1 VRLLL
6 VAIFTTFSRLLAK
19 VVSIMTLHSS
29 TDKTKSEFSY
39 SSSFSSSYSDWSE
52 DGKRNA
58 KQIRKLCKSDQT
70 FQVWPKGSLQSGSSG
85 HFQRA
90 ADIVEPALTYLYLLC
105 DCKSKMGMLSATTLF
120 IQTQTHKS
128 LTSTMIQS
136 KYTDYLLNILFPKDE
151 PELQSWDSVDSFLKK
166 SRKVL
171 DGYSDFKD
179 GVFIKKLHRCMM
191 FALSVP
197 LFSKLGITFDTL
209 GYSMVEKN
217 RLQKKFSSTTDAI
230 HCMLDTLQY
239 LCTTGLQ
246 IMKTKCADVLFHS
259 GRTYADFYDDA
270 SELLRQSKNL
280 SNCEVLGFTESDFLE
295 RLDSAI
301 DRGESIRKHAKTLDK
316 DEYRFAS
323 KMLGDLQMEKDTFL
337 CRRAARSSRKAPLGI
352 LMFGGSSIGKSSI
365 MRILYQVN
373 CKLHNLNDDEEF
385 MYPKNCY
392 SDYWDGY
399 RSWMHTI
406 LFDDAAAMNPRAVN
420 GLDASV
426 GEIIQVINTIPYMP
440 NMAALEDKYGHPCRP
455 HLVLA
460 STNVKDLNLGAYF
473 SYPSAAARRFKMV
486 ITPTVRPE
494 YCGDGGCLD
503 YIKTPPVVPGEFPD
517 FWTFKIE
524 RVVPV
529 QKKGYMPQLQVL
541 KEDASLSDLIEMFS
555 KVSLDHDRE
564 QSCVVDSAQ
573 NMRTINLCTLCH
585 MPEYMCRRDGR
596 CEVGISQLQVQ
607 SLDLDTSLKCSLLLL
622 MLSVCG
628 YLWAQILDLGTK
640 WWLFG
645 KLISRVNSVKYWVKL
660 RLHKFSSKTRFQ
672 YMSKRDLFYNMG
684 ERVNARMG
692 YPHMVGAI
700 LAALAASAIVA
711 RMWQLSK
718 KLQSSNQAAVVRD
731 LVPRPNVFYQE
742 EIDLKKL
749 QISKASRCVN
759 NLSDLV
765 MRVVDH
771 VGLVRLSLTES
782 TDRVFNMVCVGGQ
795 MWIANNHSLPVGQH
809 TVTITT
815 TVSST
820 GVTENR
826 TFQLCEDD
834 VQRFPEKDLVVV
846 RLVKLPPMK
855 KISQFFASESFDA
868 RAQGSYITMR
878 EGGQKIRNGIKI
890 LEKTAT
896 KVPDLCSPITIFGG
910 IADEATIQGDC
921 GSLAVA
927 MTPQGASLLGIHVLG
942 NGNKIGILSVSQEFL
957 NSCLSLHPGYQL
969 QSGIYRLCS
978 LEKTIEVLP
987 LHSKSPFRFISEGSA
1002 VIYGS
1007 LSSGRASFSS
1017 KVEKTIM
1024 NEYLESRGYETK
1036 YTRPVMSG
1044 YMPWRIAALD
1054 LVNTVSMMDT
1064 GILRICTDAY
1074 IKEVLHLLKDKVRSL
1089 RVLDTHSSI
1098 NGCPGVAFIDK
1109 INRNTSMGFPWNKSK
1124 THYLR
1129 PVESE
1134 AGLDEVVFDDEI
1146 MSRISDI
1153 ETSYIQGDTVNPVFK
1168 AHLKDEAV
1176 SFAKAKRGKTR
1187 IFTGSPVDWSVVVRK
1202 YTMTFVKLL
1211 QEHKFVFESA
1221 PGTICQSVEW
1231 THIHEYLTQFGSD
1244 RLIAGDFK
1252 AFDKKMSCALMQEAF
1267 RVIMEISKASGN
1279 FDEDDLRVLQG
1290 ISWDTSFPLVD
1301 FNGDLVRFY
1310 GSNPSGHPLT
1320 VIINGLCNSLYMRY
1334 CYYLLNPK
1342 KEVESF
1348 RKNVALMTYGDDNA
1362 MNVSPRIDFYTHTA
1376 IQGEFAKFGITY
1388 TMADKEAQSVPFI
1401 SMEDCSFLKRKWRFN
1416 TTTCAFDAPLDE
1428 ESIEKSLTV
1437 WVRSK
1442 NVLPQEQA
1450 VDIVSSALREY
1461 FFYGREKFEEKRNLF
1476 QQMLYDLD
1484 LTLYMKESTLPTYD
1498 SLIEKWN
1505 QTSDQ
1510 LKHVSLLGLRH

>member
-1 VRLLL
+1 
-6 VAIFTTFSRLLAK
+6 
-19 VVSIMTLHSS
+19 
-29 TDKTKSEFSY
+29 
-39 SSSFSSSYSDWSE
+39 
-52 DGKRNA
+52 
-58 KQIRKLCKSDQT
+58 
-70 FQVWPKGSLQSGSSG
+70 
-85 HFQRA
+85 
-90 ADIVEPALTYLYLLC
+90 
-105 DCKSKMGMLSATTLF
+105 
-120 IQTQTHKS
+120 
-128 LTSTMIQS
+128 
-136 KYTDYLLNILFPKDE
+136 
-151 PELQSWDSVDSFLKK
+151 
-166 SRKVL
+166 
-171 DGYSDFKD
+171 
-179 GVFIKKLHRCMM
+179 
-191 FALSVP
+191 
-197 LFSKLGITFDTL
+197 
-209 GYSMVEKN
+209 
-217 RLQKKFSSTTDAI
+217 
-230 HCMLDTLQY
+230 
-239 LCTTGLQ
+239 
-246 IMKTKCADVLFHS
+246 
-259 GRTYADFYDDA
+259 
-270 SELLRQSKNL
+270 
-280 SNCEVLGFTESDFLE
+280 
-295 RLDSAI
+295 
-301 DRGESIRKHAKTLDK
+301 
-316 DEYRFAS
+316 
-323 KMLGDLQMEKDTFL
+323 
-337 CRRAARSSRKAPLGI
+337 
-352 LMFGGSSIGKSSI
+352 
-365 MRILYQVN
+365 
-373 CKLHNLNDDEEF
+373 
-385 MYPKNCY
+385 
-392 SDYWDGY
+392 
-399 RSWMHTI
+399 
-406 LFDDAAAMNPRAVN
+406 
-420 GLDASV
+420 
-426 GEIIQVINTIPYMP
+426 
-440 NMAALEDKYGHPCRP
+440 
-455 HLVLA
+455 
-460 STNVKDLNLGAYF
+460 
-473 SYPSAAARRFKMV
+473 
-486 ITPTVRPE
+486 
-494 YCGDGGCLD
+494 
-503 YIKTPPVVPGEFPD
+503 
-517 FWTFKIE
+517 
-524 RVVPV
+524 
-529 QKKGYMPQLQVL
+529 
-541 KEDASLSDLIEMFS
+541 
-555 KVSLDHDRE
+555 
-564 QSCVVDSAQ
+564 
-573 NMRTINLCTLCH
+573 
-585 MPEYMCRRDGR
+585 
-596 CEVGISQLQVQ
+596 
-607 SLDLDTSLKCSLLLL
+607 
-622 MLSVCG
+622 
-628 YLWAQILDLGTK
+628 
-640 WWLFG
+640 
-645 KLISRVNSVKYWVKL
+645 
-660 RLHKFSSKTRFQ
+660 
-672 YMSKRDLFYNMG
+672 
-684 ERVNARMG
+684 
-692 YPHMVGAI
+692 
-700 LAALAASAIVA
+700 
-711 RMWQLSK
+711 
-718 KLQSSNQAAVVRD
+718 
-731 LVPRPNVFYQE
+731 
-742 EIDLKKL
+742 
-749 QISKASRCVN
+749 
-759 NLSDLV
+759 
-765 MRVVDH
+765 
-771 VGLVRLSLTES
+771 
-782 TDRVFNMVCVGGQ
+782 
-795 MWIANNHSLPVGQH
+795 
-809 TVTITT
+809 
-815 TVSST
+815 
-820 GVTENR
+820 
-826 TFQLCEDD
+826 
-834 VQRFPEKDLVVV
+834 
-846 RLVKLPPMK
+846 MK
-855 KISQFFASESFDA
+855 KITQFFSSESFDA

-878 EGGQKIRNGIKI
+878 EGGQKIRNGIKV

-927 MTPQGASLLGIHVLG
+927 MTPRGASLLGIHVLG

-957 NSCLSLHPGYQL
+957 NGCLSMHPGYQL

-1279 FDEDDLRVLQG
+1279 FDDDDLRVLQG

-1334 CYYLLNPK
+1334 CYYLLNPQ

-1348 RKNVALMTYGDDNA
+1348 RENVALMTYGDDNA

-1376 IQGEFAKFGITY
+1376 IQSEFAKFGITY

-1476 QQMLYDLD
+1476 QQMLHDLD

-1505 QTSDQ
+1505 QTSEQ